1 MVEILFGK
9 GYIKL
14 LFATETFA
22 VGINMPT
29 KSVIFSSLSKFDGKG
44 FRLLKS
50 HEYTQMA
57 GRAGRRGKATKGYIL
72 HLNNLFRDNQ
82 RPTPQQMSVIL
93 GGKPETLSS
102 KFKINFSMIL
112 KMIAS
117 KQFDFKSFAE
127 NSMLS
132 DVIQK
137 HKVQVDKEVGE
148 LEEIVNKFSLSYLIT
163 PKEDLERYDFLKTRQ
178 RVVRES
184 SKNRKK
190 TLQEIRLI
198 EQKTKTFFEDFKR
211 YEKHVENC
219 KYLNKLRERRIF
231 INDSIDNE
239 IKPHLKILEKHNFI
253 IQGDKFQEYDLTE
266 MGKMASNINEIHC
279 LAIAE
284 LVNDDVFT
292 NLNVLELTSTFSVF
306 CDLRLSDNNK
316 IHNIEYVNTSDKVK
330 QTVKKIKKVYNK
342 YYDEE
347 TLHETNFMFNY
358 NIQYDLIE
366 MVYKWANSDDE
377 IECQNIIKEMEQ
389 WDIYIGSFTKAILK
403 ICNIA
408 MEMENVCLIQN
419 NLDLLKSLR
428 EVSEKL
434 KKFIV
439 TNQSLYL

>member
-1 MVEILFGK
+1 M
-9 GYIKL
+9 
-14 LFATETFA
+14 
-22 VGINMPT
+22 
-29 KSVIFSSLSKFDGKG
+29 
-44 FRLLKS
+44 
-50 HEYTQMA
+50 
-57 GRAGRRGKATKGYIL
+57 
-72 HLNNLFRDNQ
+72 
-82 RPTPQQMSVIL
+82 
-93 GGKPETLSS
+93 
-102 KFKINFSMIL
+102 
-112 KMIAS
+112 
-117 KQFDFKSFAE
+117 
-127 NSMLS
+127 
-132 DVIQK
+132 
-137 HKVQVDKEVGE
+137 
-148 LEEIVNKFSLSYLIT
+148 
-163 PKEDLERYDFLKTRQ
+163 
-178 RVVRES
+178 
-184 SKNRKK
+184 
-190 TLQEIRLI
+190 
-198 EQKTKTFFEDFKR
+198 
-211 YEKHVENC
+211 
-219 KYLNKLRERRIF
+219 NKLRERRIF

-284 LVNDDVFT
+284 LVNDDAFT
-292 NLNVLELTSTFSVF
+292 NLNVLELTSTLSVF

-316 IHNIEYVNTSDKVK
+316 IHNIDYVNTSDKVK

-389 WDIYIGSFTKAILK
+389 WDIYIGNFTKSILK

-408 MEMENVCLIQN
+408 MEMENICLIQN